1 MRVGV
6 QLGLKAGAS
15 PAIGFLILSLNAHQ
29 DVFEYE
35 LLGAPVGELGALLG
49 RSPEPQAVPPFTPLR
64 RAARVLWPR
73 CARPRLRATY
83 PPSTLDGGRP
93 RTRRAN
99 SLRQTAVKG
108 RYAD

>member
-49 RSPEPQAVPPFTPLR
+49 RSEQL
-64 RAARVLWPR
+64 
-73 CARPRLRATY
+73 
-83 PPSTLDGGRP
+83 
-93 RTRRAN
+93 
-99 SLRQTAVKG
+99 
-108 RYAD
+108 RYADVERLVRGLPRCPVRRLPAEGGRLQGRLGGARGYAAVSLLDRHPGPA